1 MMEYDSREWMKHMRR
16 HTASVFNALFFDQE
30 SISDDDIVSIIAD
43 VADFFSLPLPAIS
56 DKCDTFAEI
65 LLRGD
70 ADKVELSYNIEMLR
84 RDGINNKDAFTLCFV
99 HEMAHQVLI
108 DYHFGLFCNER
119 WIQELAADLT
129 AGLYAERHSL
139 ATGKFMYALSRQRY
153 SITHPDGALRKKIVE
168 HGRSY
173 VAHMSNDGV
182 KLIQTVVKSMPAFAY
197 THFDTLQ
204 QDWDEALSE
213 FERQPSKPR
222 PKPIDIETLPDSNLI
237 KQAVMRYRE
246 NK

>member
-1 MMEYDSREWMKHMRR
+1 MPEYDSREWVKYMRR
-16 HTASVFNALFFDQE
+16 HTANVFNALFFDQE

-56 DKCDTFAEI
+56 GKCETFAEI
-65 LLRGD
+65 LLKGD
-70 ADKVELSYNIEMLR
+70 ADKVELAYNIEMLQKY
-84 RDGINNKDAFTLCFV
+84 GINNKDAFTLCFV

-108 DYHFGLFCNER
+108 NHQFGLFCNER

-153 SITHPDGALRKKIVE
+153 SITHPAGALRKEIVE
-168 HGRSY
+168 YGRSY
-173 VAHMSNDGV
+173 LARISSNAGEQ
-182 KLIQTVVKSMPAFAY
+182 LIQTVVKSVPAFVY
-197 THFDTLQ
+197 THYDILW

-213 FERQPSKPR
+213 LEGQPCK
-222 PKPIDIETLPDSNLI
+222 PKPIDIEKLSDSNLI
-237 KQAVMRYRE
+237 KQAVMKYR
-246 NK
+246 NG